1 MIDPEDTFSN
11 TTWVE
16 HISLEFVAK
25 FYELGKVS
33 PDHLFRFFFVSFAQ
47 LPHLFPFKNNY
58 RTERLY
64 PKFKRTIKQLR
75 SMSHSLVRFRGL
87 RAVIS
92 RHLVPTDKSNKFVFQ
107 NNACLLFCF

>member
-58 RTERLY
+58 RTGMLY

-75 SMSHSLVRFRGL
+75 SMSHLLVRFRGL